1 MGFPAAIR
9 NRLDANALDR
19 EWDAYMHAAGV
30 PSVGTAGATP
40 ELRALHRLD
49 DAPAPDPVFLATTW
63 RHLQGDGEAGRT
75 AGAFRTRSMKERSAR
90 PQSYGGRRMPP
101 TRVAAAAFCV
111 VVLALAL
118 ASERMLP
125 AHDDAPLVASALASV
140 QPAVASPGQ
149 RATFSHS
156 RNVSASRTAT
166 STDPNRDAPFGGVPN
181 PTATPA
187 R

>member
-1 MGFPAAIR
+1 MRLRAAIR
-9 NRLDANALDR
+9 DRLNAKALDR
-19 EWDAYMHAAGV
+19 EWDAYVRSAGV
-30 PSVGTAGATP
+30 PSDGAAGAIP

-63 RHLQGDGEAGRT
+63 RQLQGDGEAGRI
-75 AGAFRTRSMKERSAR
+75 AGAFRTRSMTQRSAR

-140 QPAVASPGQ
+140 QPAIASPGQ
-149 RATFSHS
+149 RATSGHS

-166 STDPNRDAPFGGVPN
+166 TTDPNRDAPFGGVPKS
-181 PTATPA
+181 TATPA